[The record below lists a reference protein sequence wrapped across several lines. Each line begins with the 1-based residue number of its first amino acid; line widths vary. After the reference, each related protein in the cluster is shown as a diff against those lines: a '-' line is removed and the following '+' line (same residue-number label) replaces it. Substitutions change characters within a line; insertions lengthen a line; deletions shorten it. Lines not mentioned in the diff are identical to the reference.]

1 MPIRRMEAITH
12 DVIYSGPVDEVAL
25 TISRHC
31 GDVRATIRA
40 LLQER
45 KQLQEQLALAEIYI
59 GAGFAHSGS
68 NCDCL

>member
-1 MPIRRMEAITH
+1 MSIRRMEAITH
-12 DVIYSGPVDEVAL
+12 DVIYSGAVDEVAL
-25 TISRHC
+25 AISRHC

-40 LLQER
+40 LLHER
-45 KQLQEQLALAEIYI
+45 KQLREQLALADIYI